1 MKVNDKIEVYFGD
14 GSGCFGPLT
23 GIILDT
29 VPNDRG
35 YFEIEVNDPKFLEY
49 VGWKEG
55 DDSWICSAKKT
66 DEKIVS
72 HVPYDDFLFKEIND

>member
-23 GIILDT
+23 GIILDA

-35 YFEIEVNDPKFLEY
+35 
-49 VGWKEG
+49 
-55 DDSWICSAKKT
+55 
-66 DEKIVS
+66 
-72 HVPYDDFLFKEIND
+72 